1 MPPATLPK
9 PYAKPVAA
17 PISDALPIFHQ
28 FHVLK
33 FQFHVLKSQNLP
45 PSDACFTTSIPKP
58 KAKPTLVAISN
69 VNPIPKCPEG
79 SYLLTGSL
87 PQ

>member
-1 MPPATLPK
+1 MPPATPLK

-17 PISDALPIFHQ
+17 PISDALPISHQ

-33 FQFHVLKSQNLP
+33 FQFHVLKFQNLP
-45 PSDACFTTSIPKP
+45 PSDASFTTSIPKP
-58 KAKPTLVAISN
+58 KAKPTPVAISN

-79 SYLLTGSL
+79 SYLLT
-87 PQ
+87 